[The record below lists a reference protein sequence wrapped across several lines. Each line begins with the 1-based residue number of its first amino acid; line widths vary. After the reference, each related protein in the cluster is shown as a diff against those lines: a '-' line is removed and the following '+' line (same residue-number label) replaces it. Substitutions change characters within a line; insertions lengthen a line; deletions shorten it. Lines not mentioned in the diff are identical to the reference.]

1 MFVRGINEVFVS
13 VTLTVSQR
21 FIYSFVVKFFSFLTC
36 MHSPWFSG
44 WGSVRQSRYAGH
56 SLPKMASLKQ
66 SLRTCSHSDRHGCTG
81 RGALAEHSGNSD
93 EQNRNRACLEQ
104 PESITGR
111 SDVICAEEEKGGKR
125 NLVRWHFPIMGQM
138 WWAVLWLWRELIS
151 IGRDSIPNRMHID
164 RSIER
169 PACPLC
175 DDHRAGINHSSAFIS
190 LRGRME

>member
-1 MFVRGINEVFVS
+1 
-13 VTLTVSQR
+13 
-21 FIYSFVVKFFSFLTC
+21 

-56 SLPKMASLKQ
+56 SLLKMASLKQ

-111 SDVICAEEEKGGKR
+111 SDVICGRKEKGREKKFSEMAFSNNGTD
-125 NLVRWHFPIMGQM
+125 
-138 WWAVLWLWRELIS
+138 VLGWGCGAS
-151 IGRDSIPNRMHID
+151 
-164 RSIER
+164 
-169 PACPLC
+169 
-175 DDHRAGINHSSAFIS
+175 
-190 LRGRME
+190 